1 MAELFLFHTYHM
13 TLDQSLLL
21 LILGS
26 TTLLYAR
33 RWIPPEATS
42 ILAIAV
48 LALTGLLSTQDALAG
63 FSSSATLTVAAMF
76 ILSAGLVRTGSLEVL
91 TLQLARFSRGNR
103 IRLLT
108 LLGITVPLASAFMN
122 NTPVVVMLIPVIK
135 SLGRQFK
142 IRASLLLIP
151 LSYFAILGGTITLIG
166 TSTNILIDELY
177 RQSGGPGL
185 EIFEFMPLG
194 LAFTAVGVV
203 YTVLFSRFLLP
214 KRTPLADLVSMRPK
228 SAYLTETV
236 IEIQSKLIGRRADQA
251 FAQIAAPGPAS
262 RLTHR
267 PRHRRLGAP
276 ANRPT
281 ASKRGTEE
289 SGDIELIQ
297 VVRNSVIYRAEELEV
312 LVLRAN
318 DLLMISG
325 APKEISL
332 FLESNGVRLATILQ
346 DNERVSIANTEST
359 FTEPVIEA
367 VLLPDSSYS
376 GQYIGHL
383 GLNRDHGVRV
393 MGIQRHGRQQLAG
406 LRAMRLASGDVLLLR
421 GPLEGLRAAAKE
433 GQLMI
438 VEGVEQSI
446 LRSAKNRQAILIML
460 AVVGLATLTP
470 IPIVI
475 LALAGAALM
484 VITQCLSLEEA
495 LHSLDAN
502 ALLVLVAAIPL
513 GKAME
518 TTGLAQSA
526 VDLLISSIGS
536 ANPVLFLSLFYLLA
550 NVTAQIISTKAVAVL
565 FVPVALNLAAVL
577 GLNPTAL
584 IMAIAFGANASL
596 TTPIGHPVNTI
607 VMGPGGYRFGDY
619 LKIGLPLMI
628 LLWLTATLL
637 IPIIWPLV

>member
-1 MAELFLFHTYHM
+1 M
-13 TLDQSLLL
+13 TLEQSILL

-26 TTLLYAR
+26 TTILYAR

-42 ILAIAV
+42 ILAV
-48 LALTGLLSTQDALAG
+48 CGLALTGLLSASEALAG
-63 FSSSATLTVAAMF
+63 FSSSATLTVSAMF
-76 ILSAGLVRTGSLEVL
+76 VLSAGLVRTGSLEAV
-91 TLQLARFSRGNR
+91 TLQLARFSRGSR
-103 IRLLT
+103 RRLLV
-108 LLGITVPLASAFMN
+108 LLGITVPAASAFMN

-142 IRASLLLIP
+142 IRPSLLLIP

-185 EIFEFMPLG
+185 GIFEFMPLG
-194 LAFTAVGVV
+194 LAFTAIGVI
-203 YTVLFSRFLLP
+203 YTVLFSRLLLP
-214 KRTPLADLVSMRPK
+214 KRTPLADLVSERPK
-228 SAYLTETV
+228 SAYLTEVV
-236 IEIQSKLIGRRADQA
+236 IEGRSKLVGERAIQA
-251 FAQIAAPGPAS
+251 FAQIAAPEPIS
-262 RLTHR
+262 RQTHTS
-267 PRHRRLGAP
+267 RHRRLGAG
-276 ANRPT
+276 RIRQT
-281 ASKRGTEE
+281 VTEK
-289 SGDIELIQ
+289 SDGIELIQ
-297 VVRNSVIYRAEELEV
+297 VVRAGIIYRAEELES
-312 LVLRAN
+312 LLLRAD

-325 APKEISL
+325 DPKEISL
-332 FLESNGVRLATILQ
+332 FLDSNGVRLTTVLE
-346 DNERVSIANTEST
+346 DNRRVSIDNTELT

-367 VLLPDSSYS
+367 VLLPDSPCN
-376 GQYIGHL
+376 GRFIGEL
-383 GLNRDHGVRV
+383 GLARDHGVRV
-393 MGIQRHGRQQLAG
+393 MGIQRHGRQQLTG
-406 LRAMRLASGDVLLLR
+406 LRTMRLASGDVLLLR
-421 GPLEGLRAAAKE
+421 GPQEELHAAAKE
-433 GQLMI
+433 GHLLI
-438 VEGVEQSI
+438 VEGVGQSI
-446 LRSAKNRQAILIML
+446 LRSARNRQAILIMV
-460 AVVGLATLTP
+460 AVVALATLTP

-484 VITQCLSLEEA
+484 VITQCLSLEDA
-495 LHSLDAN
+495 LQSLDAN

-526 VDLLISSIGS
+526 VDLLTNSIGS
-536 ANPVLFLSLFYLLA
+536 ANPILFLSLFYLLA
-550 NVTAQIISTKAVAVL
+550 NITAQIISTKAVAVL
-565 FVPVALNLAAVL
+565 FVPVALNLAVSL
-577 GLNPTAL
+577 GLNPTPL